1 MESCSRLAIYFSIFT
16 VSALG
21 GRLVQCG
28 QMTADA
34 LVSFI
39 GFCFRCVCRSLVG
52 WLVGCLGAGREEV
65 DHLSICVCE
74 CNALIPRFPP
84 TITHSP
90 IPPYTHSTPPHSLNF
105 AIQGIN
111 YSYADLQ
118 RGSTLLSHVMGVL
131 DAAPAALEAPA
142 GGYVNPGAIRCVSV
156 GLVWL
161 GGWVGG
167 RKLWLTF
174 RLVWFYTMC

>member
-1 MESCSRLAIYFSIFT
+1 MMESCSRLAIYFSIFT

-39 GFCFRCVCRSLVG
+39 GFCFRCVKFG
-52 WLVGCLGAGREEV
+52 WLDWWMARYSGDRKGEMAHIL
-65 DHLSICVCE
+65 
-74 CNALIPRFPP
+74 PFPP
-84 TITHSP
+84 PCPPHLHPHSQSH
-90 IPPYTHSTPPHSLNF
+90 PYKHTPHSLNF

-131 DAAPAALEAPA
+131 DAAPAALEEPA
-142 GGYVNPGAIRCVSV
+142 GGYVNPGAIRSV
-156 GLVWL
+156 V
-161 GGWVGG
+161 
-167 RKLWLTF
+167 
-174 RLVWFYTMC
+174 